1 MLVPKIE
8 ICHKK
13 DYEQKFPKVF
23 KNGHSVILY
32 LCTPSLHT
40 SVHFPTEL
48 TCVVVCPKTPILHSI
63 TYVYSTRVLLYI
75 LTQLLAPNSHKWV
88 FVPKKT
94 IIQKLSSN
102 LYSELF
108 KCLATVSRVFW
119 LLCVD
124 IWLGKIYL
132 CSLFLYIILS
142 WLAFWVFAQLNF

>member
-8 ICHKK
+8 IFHKK

-48 TCVVVCPKTPILHSI
+48 TCVVVCPKTPILHS

-132 CSLFLYIILS
+132 CSFFLYIILS

>member
-1 MLVPKIE
+1 MSYKV
-8 ICHKK
+8 
-13 DYEQKFPKVF
+13 YGQNFPKVF

-48 TCVVVCPKTPILHSI
+48 TCVVCPKTPIHS

-75 LTQLLAPNSHKWV
+75 LTQLLAPNSHNWV

-132 CSLFLYIILS
+132 CSFFCISYYPDWHFEFLLNWIS
-142 WLAFWVFAQLNF
+142 KCQQKAFLIT

>member
-1 MLVPKIE
+1 MEYE
-8 ICHKK
+8 IFGSAESDILFYDVCINQLIL
-13 DYEQKFPKVF
+13 DPKVF
-23 KNGHSVILY
+23 KKGHSVILY

-48 TCVVVCPKTPILHSI
+48 TCVVCPKTPIHS

-75 LTQLLAPNSHKWV
+75 LTQLLAPNSHNWV

-108 KCLATVSRVFW
+108 KCLATVSRVF
-119 LLCVD
+119 
-124 IWLGKIYL
+124 
-132 CSLFLYIILS
+132 
-142 WLAFWVFAQLNF
+142 

>member
-1 MLVPKIE
+1 MSYKV
-8 ICHKK
+8 
-13 DYEQKFPKVF
+13 YGQNFPKFF

-48 TCVVVCPKTPILHSI
+48 TCVVCPKTPIHS

-75 LTQLLAPNSHKWV
+75 LTQLLAPNSHNWV

-132 CSLFLYIILS
+132 CSFFLYIILS